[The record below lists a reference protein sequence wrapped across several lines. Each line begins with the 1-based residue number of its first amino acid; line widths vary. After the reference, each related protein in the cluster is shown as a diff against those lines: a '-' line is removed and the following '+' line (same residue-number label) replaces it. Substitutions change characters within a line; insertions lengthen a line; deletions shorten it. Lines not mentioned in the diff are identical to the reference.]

1 MADSNLRTS
10 EQLGI
15 GEVASIPPHH
25 IDFGMPEQPISE
37 QDGISINC
45 VIEPV
50 DIRPLAVKDGRQLGR
65 RAANPRILKVHEIP
79 DDGSALSQHRQDG
92 GLDLRKRYWRDLATQ
107 SYGCD

>member
-37 QDGISINC
+37 QDGTSIDY

-50 DIRPLAVKDGRQLGR
+50 DIRPIIADNLAALMRARWVVVQLAG
-65 RAANPRILKVHEIP
+65 
-79 DDGSALSQHRQDG
+79 
-92 GLDLRKRYWRDLATQ
+92 
-107 SYGCD
+107 